1 MNALIHLLNEYGY
14 IVLFFSL
21 MLELIIIPIPNE
33 ALMSYVGVLAFQGKM
48 NLVLAIFSAGLGG
61 IIGASISYWIGYKLG
76 GPFFKKYGRYIHMG
90 PEKLAKMEIWYTKYG
105 KVLLIVSYIIPGIR
119 HVASIISGVIKLP
132 FRSFAVFSYIGVFLW
147 AGTFIFL
154 GYSLGPKWDQYQGE
168 IKKWLVLAS
177 IVAGIVV
184 LAYIVIKANRQFI
197 KESILLIFQA
207 TFKRYKSFLKVK
219 VLILVTLI
227 LFSALF
233 ALMVGMIQD
242 FIANEFGHFNMIFRT
257 LVYSVFTPGWHGIM
271 SAVYALASVRVL
283 SVFGVLTVLVIILNR
298 KNIWLELLFFAI
310 TLIGTFLFSAGIRW
324 LFRFL
329 FSNKHISPNFPDE
342 PAMFIVSIG
351 GFFLIMLLRH
361 HRNYQVITILFF
373 SFLLILAAYSV
384 SGVYIENVEPSDIM
398 AGYVF
403 SGVWA
408 SGMFFAL
415 EIFRFLSLL
424 KRERTELNR
433 N

>member
-48 NLVLAIFSAGLGG
+48 NLILSILVAGLGG

-90 PEKLAKMEIWYTKYG
+90 PEKMEKMEHWYSKYG
-105 KVLLIVSYIIPGIR
+105 KVLLVVSYIIPGIR

-154 GYSLGPKWDQYQGE
+154 GYSLGPKWDKYQGE

-177 IVAGIVV
+177 IIAGIAV

-197 KESILLIFQA
+197 KESMKLIFHA
-207 TFKRYKSFLKVK
+207 TFKRYKSFVKVK
-219 VLILVTLI
+219 ILLLFMLI
-227 LFSALF
+227 LFAALF
-233 ALMVGMIQD
+233 ALMIGMIQD
-242 FIANEFGHFNMIFRT
+242 FIANEFGHFNIVFRT
-257 LVYSVFTPGWHGIM
+257 LVYSIFTPGWSGII
-271 SAVYALASVRVL
+271 SIVYAIASVKVL
-283 SVFGVLTVLVIILNR
+283 SVLAVLTVLIVLLNR

-310 TLIGTFLFSAGIRW
+310 TLIGTLLFSTGIHW

-329 FSNKHISPNFPDE
+329 FSNKQISSHFPDQ

-351 GFFLIMLLRH
+351 GFLLYTLFRH
-361 HRNYQVITILFF
+361 RRNYHAITILLVL
-373 SFLLILAAYSV
+373 FLGVLAAYSV
-384 SGVYIENVEPSDIM
+384 SVVSIQTAEPSDIM

-403 SGVWA
+403 SGAWT

-424 KRERTELNR
+424 KKEQNGQESN
-433 N
+433 

>member
-1 MNALIHLLNEYGY
+1 MNSLIHLLNEYGY

-61 IIGASISYWIGYKLG
+61 IIGATISYWIGYKLG
-76 GPFFKKYGRYIHMG
+76 GPFFKKYGHYIHMG

-119 HVASIISGVIKLP
+119 HVASIVSGVIKLP

-147 AGTFIFL
+147 ASTFLFL

-168 IKKWLVLAS
+168 IKKWLILAS

-197 KESILLIFQA
+197 KESILLIFQV

-271 SAVYALASVRVL
+271 SVIYALASVRVL
-283 SVFGVLTVLVIILNR
+283 SVLGVLTVLVIILNR

-310 TLIGTFLFSAGIRW
+310 TLIGTFLFSTGIHW

-329 FSNKHISPNFPDE
+329 FSNKQISSNFPDE

-361 HRNYQVITILFF
+361 RRNYQVITILLVL
-373 SFLLILAAYSV
+373 FLLILAAYSV
-384 SGVYIENVEPSDIM
+384 SGVYIKNVEPSDIM

-403 SGVWA
+403 SGAWA

-424 KRERTELNR
+424 KKDSTELNR